1 MSSRPARVRSNLE
14 LSESQYCSSKRKSG
28 AGAKTHSLWVSWV
41 SLANWRREIEHKS
54 TKALFTLMHFRFKTT
69 LSNEKD
75 PYLGIF
81 TAFHKWS
88 PTTLHNRKHVTWPF
102 MQVDPYYLDA
112 GCISVLWAVGCGFY
126 RYISMGTTMS
136 MLLLFTRSSRI
147 HRENV
152 DSQAIDIYTYL

>member
-1 MSSRPARVRSNLE
+1 M
-14 LSESQYCSSKRKSG
+14 
-28 AGAKTHSLWVSWV
+28 KTIL
-41 SLANWRREIEHKS
+41 IY
-54 TKALFTLMHFRFKTT
+54 T
-69 LSNEKD
+69 
-75 PYLGIF
+75 GIF
-81 TAFHKWS
+81 TAFQKWS

-112 GCISVLWAVGCGFY
+112 GCVSVLWAVGCGFY

-152 DSQAIDIYTYL
+152 DSQTIDIYMRIYRCLINVCSHRYRQGRKNSLLPPCQRRCRKIRRRSDDRALDLVFKGAEKETIMLNLCRLTIRRV